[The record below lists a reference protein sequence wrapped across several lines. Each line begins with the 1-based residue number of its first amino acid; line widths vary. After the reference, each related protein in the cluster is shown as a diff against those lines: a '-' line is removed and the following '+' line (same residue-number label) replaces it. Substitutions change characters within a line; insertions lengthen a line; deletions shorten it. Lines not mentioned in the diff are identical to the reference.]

1 MHTGGCLCG
10 AVRYTIEEDLAPIE
24 ICHCSQCRKA
34 QGSAFAAN
42 IPARRANFRLVRGE
56 DKLSEYRATPS
67 KRRVFCSACGSPLFS
82 QRDDAPD
89 MIRLRAG
96 TLDEP
101 VSAAIGFHFMVASRA
116 SWWTISDDLPQHAER
131 P

>member
-10 AVRYTIEEDLAPIE
+10 AVRYTVDGTLAPIE
-24 ICHCSQCRKA
+24 VCHCSQCRKA

-42 IPARRANFRLVRGE
+42 IPLRRADVKFIQGE
-56 DKLSEYRATPS
+56 DKLSEYRATPL
-67 KRRVFCSACGSPLFS
+67 KRRVFCRTCGSPLFS
-82 QRDDAPD
+82 QRDDTPEV
-89 MIRLRAG
+89 IRLRAG

-101 VSAAIGFHFMVASRA
+101 VAAAIGFHFMVGSKA
-116 SWWTISDDLPQHAER
+116 SWWTIADGLPQHVER